1 MAPVRAANRRCKTRG
16 QLAARPLMAYGD
28 TGKHTSRQNKGMM
41 AGAGIKGGG
50 DLDNTV
56 KVYCLLG
63 PVSGLPVAA

>member
-1 MAPVRAANRRCKTRG
+1 
-16 QLAARPLMAYGD
+16 
-28 TGKHTSRQNKGMM
+28 MM

-63 PVSGLPVAA
+63 PGLTSKVSGLAA